1 MLFLK
6 VVTYFKKLHT
16 PYDCGTTQ
24 YQLDKWAREDQEKMD
39 NKLKF
44 VGNHYDSNYKDGD
57 L

>member
-6 VVTYFKKLHT
+6 IINYFKELHT

-24 YQLDKWAREDQEKMD
+24 YQLDKWAREDQKKMD